1 VYFEFGISPQYV
13 VSMMIHDCHWKTIN
27 SSQNGIGVVTDPMNQ
42 YLAAGVALIV
52 ICLGNT
58 SYVLLKVWS
67 YSEQTY
73 FSRDSVF
80 VWLVQC
86 SASLLC
92 AFFGGYLLAFYPQT
106 KKASSQ

>member
-1 VYFEFGISPQYV
+1 MSSQQGFGCI
-13 VSMMIHDCHWKTIN
+13 WKTIN
-27 SSQNGIGVVTDPMNQ
+27 SSQYGIGVVNDLMNQ

-58 SYVLLKVWS
+58 SYVLLRVWS
-67 YSEQTY
+67 YSAQTY
-73 FSRDSVF
+73 FPRDSVL

-92 AFFGGYLLAFYPQT
+92 AVFGGYLLAFYPQAQ
-106 KKASSQ
+106 KASSQSPISQDCSVQE